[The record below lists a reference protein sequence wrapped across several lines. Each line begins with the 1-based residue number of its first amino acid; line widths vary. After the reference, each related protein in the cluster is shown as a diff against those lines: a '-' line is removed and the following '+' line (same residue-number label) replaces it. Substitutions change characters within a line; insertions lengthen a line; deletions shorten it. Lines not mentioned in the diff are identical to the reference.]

1 MRNKK
6 KKLLGGLSLGLAA
19 ALAIGSSLAIF
30 SDREVVTAKGT
41 AGGVGIHVDNHI
53 DLSTDQ
59 TDPRNILNPG
69 DKKDIS
75 YTVYE
80 DENKS
85 VDIRETLDIWTLG
98 QAMTTDKNGQ
108 AEFDIYNVDDV
119 EEKTDADGNSLG
131 WGPKKKADGTYAQP
145 LQTRKMSDDGKKIYY
160 YPEVYSLNGNSATGE
175 AEQDIDGATNS
186 KERHF
191 ALIFRR
197 DSSNKFQGQ
206 TVAMHVLV
214 EAKQHRN
221 TQGDGKWEEIA
232 NETYTL
238 VNFNNGET
246 LYSAKAVPERSLDYT
261 FTGFDVVPDGDS
273 IRMTNDG
280 VTRYF
285 ILSPKNGVAKLKE
298 RIPAGRYS
306 GAYYDDKTGVPFG
319 IEVNIEKG
327 KTEYDL
333 SDQLKLNQI
342 TLTGVSN
349 LQYYYDY
356 VGDFPKSLS
365 LKSSNKDTKWF
376 WNYSEMANYYYKTTQ
391 KQFDITIPNV
401 TSVKSGAN
409 TLTGYTAATSG
420 KFTGTVSFA
429 DDSNREFTVPITL
442 NLQDG
447 VTTYDLSDQL
457 NRWPSQIDGKD
468 TAWRILTVVLPSNPD
483 GKVSVDLTNTY
494 GHDDTYG
501 YDKRSY
507 ATQSMGDAFDTTIAK
522 TFRIAKN
529 ADGTYGDVE
538 VSLNHDGDDYT
549 YNGEDATQTVDMSN
563 GNATVTF
570 NGTWTKN
577 S

>member
-19 ALAIGSSLAIF
+19 ALAIGSSLAYF
-30 SDREVVTAKGT
+30 TDREVVTAKGT

-85 VDIRETLDIWTLG
+85 VDIRETLDVWTLG

-119 EEKTDADGNSLG
+119 EEKTDTDGNSLG
-131 WGPKKKADGTYAQP
+131 WGPKKKADGTFAQP

-160 YPEVYSLNGNSATGE
+160 YPEVYSLNGNSADGE

-246 LYSAKAVPERSLDYT
+246 LYSADAVPERSLDYT
-261 FTGFDVVPDGDS
+261 FKGFNTIMDGKS
-273 IRMTNDG
+273 IHLMNDG
-280 VTRYF
+280 SSFRLTLV
-285 ILSPKNGVAKLKE
+285 PKDGVATLKA

-306 GAYYDDKTGVPFG
+306 GSYYDDKTGVLFG

-333 SDQLKLNQI
+333 SDQMKLNQI

-349 LQYYYDY
+349 LKYYSGY
-356 VGDFPKSLS
+356 DFPKSLT
-365 LKSSNKDTKWF
+365 LNSSNKSSKLF
-376 WNYSEMANYYYKTTQ
+376 WEYSEMANYWYQMTQ

-401 TSVKSGAN
+401 ISVKSGAD

-429 DDSNREFTVPITL
+429 DDSGREFTVPITL
-442 NLQDG
+442 NLQEG

-457 NRWPSQIDGKD
+457 NRYPSQIDGKD
-468 TAWRILTVVLPSNPD
+468 TAWRTLTVTIPSNPD
-483 GKVSVDLTNTY
+483 GKARVDLTNNY

-501 YDKRSY
+501 WDVHSSVY
-507 ATQSMGDAFDTTIAK
+507 QSMGDASDTAVTK

-538 VSLNHDGDDYT
+538 VSIQYDDDTYT
-549 YNGEDATQTVDMSN
+549 YNGDDSDQTVNMSN
-563 GNATVTF
+563 GDATVTF